1 MRKCYIV
8 IILIAQVWRVA
19 LLAQVATP
27 NGTQIDYK
35 ILSEGNIA
43 ILEAQ
48 AAQWLSDRGWT
59 DSVYRIGPATNKY
72 NCHSYAWYKK
82 EGGGNDY
89 WINAFLNSD
98 LDAFNRYSYYSTPPA
113 PNNINRYWN
122 DYSYIEVDVVE
133 STKVWFGSCW
143 QWTGYEWSNSCDHS
157 AVRLPTGL
165 YESKWGAWPL
175 YRHPADK
182 CPYSLA
188 NRKYFKRGPY
198 LAGPSVI
205 CSSGATFEVS
215 NLPGGVSAS
224 WSASPSYYFTTT
236 SGTGSAFL
244 TAWTGGFR
252 KGVGTITATLV
263 TSCDTF
269 NLTKSVWAGTPAS
282 PTAITLLP
290 DDGVCRGPAYYY
302 QLGLLHPYPSY
313 VSSWYWDL
321 QSPGVIIGSRT
332 GSSLKFYYPSGTT
345 PGRYSVAV
353 KAVNPCGDSSYHIE
367 YFDVIDCDRMEMV
380 SFNIYPNPVRDVLNV
395 EITANDAVEINPE
408 AITELRIYDTFLSL
422 KKQLTFSG
430 STVSVNT
437 GDLPQGVYLM
447 QFVTAEDFLRLTD
460 SNDATKLEALKQRVF
475 WSKFEKI
482 P

>member
-1 MRKCYIV
+1 MKISFEEDQFQVSSWGGINNHWLVYYEDGV
-8 IILIAQVWRVA
+8 VEHGSSGSPILDQ
-19 LLAQVATP
+19 
-27 NGTQIDYK
+27 NGRITGQ
-35 ILSEGNIA
+35 LHGN
-43 ILEAQ
+43 Q
-48 AAQWLSDRGWT
+48 
-59 DSVYRIGPATNKY
+59 NY
-72 NCHSYAWYKK
+72 NPSLGYCVQPRAEYGCFHQSWD
-82 EGGGNDY
+82 GGGTDATRLRN
-89 WINAFLNSD
+89 W
-98 LDAFNRYSYYSTPPA
+98 LDPC
-113 PNNINRYWN
+113 
-122 DYSYIEVDVVE
+122 
-133 STKVWFGSCW
+133 G
-143 QWTGYEWSNSCDHS
+143 TGATTTTTEQSPSVS
-157 AVRLPTGL
+157 
-165 YESKWGAWPL
+165 
-175 YRHPADK
+175 
-182 CPYSLA
+182 
-188 NRKYFKRGPY
+188 
-198 LAGPSVI
+198 GPSVV

-215 NLPGGVSAS
+215 NLPDGVSVS
-224 WSASPSYYFTTT
+224 WSASPSHYFTTT
-236 SGTGSAFL
+236 SGTDSTFS

-302 QLGLLHPYPSY
+302 QVGLLHPYPSY

>member
-1 MRKCYIV
+1 MGASDRNDMQSDYSPTSNPGSQNNQIV
-8 IILIAQVWRVA
+8 DITAPSHRAYPPQYYQRFGLVGGIDGETLEVWSIDIFGNTGYNPYPEFIVPGNPDTRSINPPQVGEQLPNVGVNFNAYTGRFGGTSA
-19 LLAQVATP
+19 ACPQVA
-27 NGTQIDYK
+27 GVAAL
-35 ILSEGNIA
+35 ILSINPDLTTQQVFNI
-43 ILEAQ
+43 ITG
-48 AAQWLSDRGWT
+48 AADQVGGY
-59 DSVYRIGPATNKY
+59 VYTNGRS
-72 NCHSYAWYKK
+72 NELGS
-82 EGGGNDY
+82 GRL
-89 WINAFLNSD
+89 NACR
-98 LDAFNRYSYYSTPPA
+98 AVTQVIST
-113 PNNINRYWN
+113 ITLI
-122 DYSYIEVDVVE
+122 S
-133 STKVWFGSCW
+133 
-143 QWTGYEWSNSCDHS
+143 
-157 AVRLPTGL
+157 
-165 YESKWGAWPL
+165 
-175 YRHPADK
+175 
-182 CPYSLA
+182 
-188 NRKYFKRGPY
+188 
-198 LAGPSVI
+198 GPSFV

-215 NLPGGVSAS
+215 NLPDGVSVS

-269 NLTKSVWAGTPAS
+269 NLTKSVWAGTPAA

-302 QLGLLHPYPSY
+302 QVGLLHPYPSY

-380 SFNIYPNPVRDVLNV
+380 SFNIYPNPVRGVLNI

>member
-1 MRKCYIV
+1 MNGV
-8 IILIAQVWRVA
+8 ITVGAINNQGEIWSYSQRGSSMDLVA
-19 LLAQVATP
+19 PSGNINSSGDVRTTDRMGALGYNEDNYTYNFGGTSAAYPQVAGVAALMLSVRPDLTE
-27 NGTQIDYK
+27 TQVRT
-35 ILSEGNIA
+35 ILQNTSRDLGSLGFDDTYGYGLVNAYAA
-43 ILEAQ
+43 IQ
-48 AAQWLSDRGWT
+48 
-59 DSVYRIGPATNKY
+59 
-72 NCHSYAWYKK
+72 
-82 EGGGNDY
+82 
-89 WINAFLNSD
+89 
-98 LDAFNRYSYYSTPPA
+98 
-113 PNNINRYWN
+113 
-122 DYSYIEVDVVE
+122 
-133 STKVWFGSCW
+133 
-143 QWTGYEWSNSCDHS
+143 
-157 AVRLPTGL
+157 AVRPTV
-165 YESKWGAWPL
+165 S
-175 YRHPADK
+175 
-182 CPYSLA
+182 
-188 NRKYFKRGPY
+188 
-198 LAGPSVI
+198 GPSVI
-205 CSSGATFEVS
+205 CSSGATFEVN
-215 NLPGGVSAS
+215 NLPDGVSAS

-302 QLGLLHPYPSY
+302 QVGLLHPYPSY

-380 SFNIYPNPVRDVLNV
+380 SFNIYPNPVRDVLNI

-460 SNDATKLEALKQRVF
+460 SNDAKQAEAKKQRVF
-475 WSKFEKI
+475 WSKFERI
-482 P
+482 L